1 MTEIPEPLR
10 RAMEAQAAA
19 TGKIDVAAVVAEI
32 ESRDPIPTDAE
43 EIARQEVGRVPAV
56 APDGPQE
63 AVHAAVDVQESLLDD
78 ALPPLRYEN
87 LLPADDVATYKRVK
101 RWTMAL
107 ASDARAIVAEI
118 VGGTIGDDGRSRKEF
133 VQTARGK
140 FRISMGHMS
149 DNSTEVAAHER
160 MGVRTVHLDEPDEVV
175 AFFEEHGVSGRDAY
189 TALVRRLRRRF

>member
-1 MTEIPEPLR
+1 MTEIPEPIR
-10 RAMEAQAAA
+10 RAMEAQAAR
-19 TGKIDVAAVVAEI
+19 TGKIDVAAI
-32 ESRDPIPTDAE
+32 EEALGRGDPIPADAVE
-43 EIARQEVGRVPAV
+43 VERQESSRIPAV

-78 ALPPLRYEN
+78 TLPPLRYEN
-87 LLPADDVATYKRVK
+87 LLPAADVETYKRVK

-133 VQTARGK
+133 VQTSRGK

-175 AFFEEHGVSGRDAY
+175 AFFEEHGVSGREAY